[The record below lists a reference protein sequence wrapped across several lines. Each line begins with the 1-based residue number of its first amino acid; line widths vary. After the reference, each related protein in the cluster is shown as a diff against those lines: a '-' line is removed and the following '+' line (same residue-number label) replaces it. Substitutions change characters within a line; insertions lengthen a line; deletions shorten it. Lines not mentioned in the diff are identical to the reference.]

1 MRRLFR
7 KYMTLFKNRKHP
19 LLSISIDSVDSLLQI
34 HALFNLLE
42 ASKLAPG
49 KEQLTEHKQSTYC
62 EKLNT
67 LQSKYLGDKS
77 AVLQSAANAYE
88 SKLKE
93 LNKLK
98 DQSES
103 NILELFATLIQ
114 TDDSWHS
121 TIYNKI
127 SDEFFAQN
135 VPLEKRPD
143 TTSMTGFLYVI
154 NNWHK
159 RLMKLYNNLC
169 KEFEYLNTI
178 LLQACGEAEKGRS
191 LTSETIN
198 FIKNVSD
205 CHLSD
210 ILVRNTYIYCA
221 VSDYIYLFFY
231 LTDR

>member
-1 MRRLFR
+1 M
-7 KYMTLFKNRKHP
+7 
-19 LLSISIDSVDSLLQI
+19 

-42 ASKLAPG
+42 ASKLAPVE
-49 KEQLTEHKQSTYC
+49 EQLTDQEQSTYC

-67 LQSKYLGDKS
+67 LQSKFLEDKS
-77 AVLQSAANAYE
+77 AVMHSAANAYE
-88 SKLKE
+88 SKVKE
-93 LNKLK
+93 LNKLN

-169 KEFEYLNTI
+169 TEFKFLNNI
-178 LLQACGEAEKGRS
+178 LQQACGEAENGRS
-191 LTSETIN
+191 LTSETTN

-210 ILVRNTYIYCA
+210 ILVSNTFIKLYSI
-221 VSDYIYLFFY
+221 
-231 LTDR
+231 